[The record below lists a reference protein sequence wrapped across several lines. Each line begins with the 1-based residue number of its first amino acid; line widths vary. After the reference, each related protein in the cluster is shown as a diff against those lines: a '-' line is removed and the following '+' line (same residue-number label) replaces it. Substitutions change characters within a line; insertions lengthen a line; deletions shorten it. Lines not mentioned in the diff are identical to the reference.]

1 MEHSGGSQALA
12 RMAAALANIARG
24 AASGGLPG
32 AVAGA
37 ATSFLPELLKIAF
50 VVLCT
55 LILLPTLVMA
65 ALPNILFG
73 FDSATAEDIVTL
85 TEQAYSID
93 AAYRSVQNYNQE
105 EIDRIIA
112 ELEASYTGEEGPAY
126 DKVAVDK
133 EIDNTNIYWFIAITS
148 AAHHQ
153 DLYAMSA
160 DSIRN
165 MTIGKLTYTGS
176 IVAETTGEGE
186 SAAIMRTLKIDIKDL
201 DPEALMR
208 KLGFTP
214 EEETWA
220 RLLYSTLAEE
230 QIVGLPDGDG
240 EGYYGTD
247 YGDIVFSDAATPV
260 VYYNQT
266 DARWGNKMY
275 GKTGTIG
282 EAGCGPTALA
292 IAVASLTDNRVTPED
307 VAKWSV
313 KNGYRCEGNGS
324 YHSLIPAGGEH
335 YGLTV
340 TPIGRDAKKLVQALE
355 DGKLVIAIMS
365 KGHFTNSGHFIVL
378 RGVTA
383 EGKVLVADP
392 ASVKR
397 SGQEWSLGIITNEA
411 SRRAGAGG
419 PFWVLEQ
426 EEYV

>member
-1 MEHSGGSQALA
+1 MENKGGSQALA

-73 FDSATAEDIVTL
+73 FDSATAEDIVAL
-85 TEQAYSID
+85 TDKAYNID

-112 ELEASYTGEEGPAY
+112 ELEAAYTGEEGPAY
-126 DKVAVDK
+126 DKVDVAKDV
-133 EIDNTNIYWFIAITS
+133 DNTNMYWFIAITS

-153 DLYAMSA
+153 DLYSMSPEA
-160 DSIRN
+160 IRS
-165 MTIGKLTYTGS
+165 MTIGKLTWSGS
-176 IVAETTGEGE
+176 IVTETTGEGE
-186 SAAIMRTLKIDIKDL
+186 SASIMRTLKIDIADL
-201 DPEALMR
+201 DPDALMR
-208 KLGFTP
+208 KLGFTA

-220 RLLYSTLAEE
+220 RTIYATLAEE
-230 QIVGLPDGDG
+230 QSVGLPDSDG
-240 EGYYGTD
+240 EGYYNTD

-266 DARWGNKMY
+266 DSRWGNKMY

-292 IAVASLTDNRVTPED
+292 IAVASLTANKVTPEG
-307 VAKWSV
+307 VAQWSV

-324 YHSLIPAGGEH
+324 YHSLMTEGAAH

-340 TPIGRDAKKLVQALE
+340 TPIGRDAKKLVQALK
-355 DGKLVIAIMS
+355 DGKLVVAIMT
-365 KGHFTNSGHFIVL
+365 KGHFTSGGHFIVL

-383 EGKVLVADP
+383 EGKILVADP

-397 SGQEWSLGIITNEA
+397 SGQEWALGIITNEA
-411 SRRAGAGG
+411 SRSAGSGG
-419 PFWVLEQ
+419 PFWVME
-426 EEYV
+426 